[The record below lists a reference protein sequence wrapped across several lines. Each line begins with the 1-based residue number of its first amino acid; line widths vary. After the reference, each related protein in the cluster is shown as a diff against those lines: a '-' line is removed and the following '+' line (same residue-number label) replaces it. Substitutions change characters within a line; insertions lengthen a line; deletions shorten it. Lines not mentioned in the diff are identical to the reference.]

1 MLNKGLISEQS
12 NRILLESEPIPGS
25 PLAYRQELDDQT
37 KNNIRE
43 IVLNAHKDIKV
54 TGYGELLNYESA
66 TPKDYGVVRDMINTL
81 GIGRE
86 EILK

>member
-1 MLNKGLISEQS
+1 
-12 NRILLESEPIPGS
+12 
-25 PLAYRQELDDQT
+25 
-37 KNNIRE
+37 
-43 IVLNAHKDIKV
+43 VLNAHKDIKV